1 MAFPRRHAMVRRRE
15 RGRAAAPRLSIRYT
29 IRPMVS
35 PEVVV
40 VALNGSVEAEPRA
53 GIGDGSRVGDPGLEG
68 DDGTTT

>member
-1 MAFPRRHAMVRRRE
+1 M
-15 RGRAAAPRLSIRYT
+15 SIRYT